1 MIRVEGFHVRSVT
14 LSGPSPFLERR
25 LSNAAMQQKVLV
37 IGLRVPKIQPMLHCN
52 KMLGLATS
60 KAGSEQ
66 SCETFFK
73 SMEKS

>member
-1 MIRVEGFHVRSVT
+1 
-14 LSGPSPFLERR
+14 
-25 LSNAAMQQKVLV
+25 MQQKVLV
-37 IGLRVPKIQPMLHCN
+37 IGLRVPKIQSMLHCN
-52 KMLGLATS
+52 KMLGQATS